1 MGDMDLRSWT
11 IGTIV
16 TTLVITALIIA
27 AMFS

>member
-11 IGTIV
+11 VGTIV
-16 TTLVITALIIA
+16 ATLVITGLIIA